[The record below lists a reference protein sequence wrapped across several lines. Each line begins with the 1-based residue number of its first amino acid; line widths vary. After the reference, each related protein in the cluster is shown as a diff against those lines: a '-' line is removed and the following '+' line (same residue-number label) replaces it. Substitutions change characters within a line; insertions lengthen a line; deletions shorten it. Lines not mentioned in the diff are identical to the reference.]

1 MSGLCRNKQ
10 ITCWN
15 VYPLSGDAPMRV
27 GSRDASVD
35 GWFTGW
41 FDEIAIFSRKLNASE
56 VSDLFHQKL

>member
-1 MSGLCRNKQ
+1 
-10 ITCWN
+10 
-15 VYPLSGDAPMRV
+15 MRV